1 MRLGRIKTHFFAW
14 MLAISILLSVVS
26 VAVYHTDAL
35 SFVFGTAGL
44 ITSPIQKAANGISD
58 GAKSLFAYFSDI
70 DELRRENARL
80 VEENERLLAEN
91 RESVVINEQNEWLRK
106 FFGLKNEHSEMT
118 FVDARIVARDVGLI
132 RTFTLDKGSFH
143 GIEKNMPVVTETGL
157 LGIITEVGP
166 DTSRGIS
173 LINHNTAVG
182 VYMERTMTS
191 AVLTG
196 SFELYRNGLCKVINL
211 PGDTDV
217 AVGDLVYTSGYGGT
231 YPKDIAVG
239 TVVSIETEPS
249 NYTVSAVV
257 MPSADMSLSD
267 FVMVVTGSKIIY
279 E

>member
-1 MRLGRIKTHFFAW
+1 
-14 MLAISILLSVVS
+14 
-26 VAVYHTDAL
+26 
-35 SFVFGTAGL
+35 
-44 ITSPIQKAANGISD
+44 
-58 GAKSLFAYFSDI
+58 
-70 DELRRENARL
+70 
-80 VEENERLLAEN
+80 
-91 RESVVINEQNEWLRK
+91 
-106 FFGLKNEHSEMT
+106 
-118 FVDARIVARDVGLI
+118 
-132 RTFTLDKGSFH
+132 
-143 GIEKNMPVVTETGL
+143 MPVATETGL
-157 LGIITEVGP
+157 LRIITEVGP

-267 FVMVVTGSKIIY
+267 FVMVVTGSEIIY